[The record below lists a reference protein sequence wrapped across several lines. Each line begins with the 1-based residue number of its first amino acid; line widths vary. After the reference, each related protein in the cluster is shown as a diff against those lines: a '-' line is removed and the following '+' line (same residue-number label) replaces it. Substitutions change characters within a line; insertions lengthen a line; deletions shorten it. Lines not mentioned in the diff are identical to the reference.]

1 MTTPHLPDTP
11 VAPKLRR
18 VHLTRLRQIYRSAGW
33 PCHDPIEI
41 DLLAAG
47 CLALLRDDQGR
58 ETLRPTPEGLQ
69 ALAQARQ
76 QNQAALD
83 AHEALVQKVAL
94 QQHREG
100 RFAWTDLSL
109 RVRIGGGSGPG
120 SGQTDTAPPDTE
132 PTANN
137 VPPDGVTPCLLGD
150 NAHHPSGTA
159 HEGKWVMARPDVF
172 SVRHT
177 TVEAYLAPVVHEI
190 KVSRA
195 DLMGDLCNPAKR
207 EAYLGLAQRVYYVLA
222 AGIARP
228 DEVPTSCGV
237 IVEQADCDDGKL
249 LQVRPAPARA
259 FTPLPFAMWMALARA
274 TPVGPQMPP
283 NDEPTQLGL

>member
-1 MTTPHLPDTP
+1 MPGVPAASDTRAPD
-11 VAPKLRR
+11 APKLRR
-18 VHLTRLRQIYRSAGW
+18 VHLTRLRHIYRSAGW
-33 PCHDPIEI
+33 PSHDPIEI

-47 CLALLRDDQGR
+47 CLMLLRDDQGR

-83 AHEALVQKVAL
+83 AHDALVHKVAL

-109 RVRIGGGSGPG
+109 RVRIGSG
-120 SGQTDTAPPDTE
+120 SGQPDTVPPESE
-132 PTANN
+132 PTANK
-137 VPPDGVTPCLLGD
+137 VLTGGVTPCLLDD
-150 NAHHPSGTA
+150 NAHNPSDTA

-177 TVEAYLAPVVHEI
+177 TVEAYLTPVIHEI

-195 DLMGDLCNPAKR
+195 DLMGDLRNPAKR
-207 EAYLGLAQRVYYVLA
+207 EAYLGLAQQVYYVLA
-222 AGIARP
+222 AGIALP
-228 DEVPTSCGV
+228 DEVPASCGV
-237 IVEQADCDDGKL
+237 IVEQADCDGGKL

-259 FTPLPFAMWMALARA
+259 FTQLTFAMWMALARS
-274 TPVGPQMPP
+274 TPVGHPTPP
-283 NDEPTQLGL
+283 PDEPTQLGL

>member
-1 MTTPHLPDTP
+1 MTPESDKS

-18 VHLTRLRQIYRSAGW
+18 VHLTRLRHIYRSAGW

-69 ALAQARQ
+69 ALAAARQ

-83 AHEALVQKVAL
+83 AHDALVHKVAL
-94 QQHREG
+94 QQQREG
-100 RFAWTDLSL
+100 RLAWMDLSL
-109 RVRIGGGSGPG
+109 RVNIGSGAVEPDTLHEP
-120 SGQTDTAPPDTE
+120 SHTPPNENTVADLLADHPQPLPTAPST
-132 PTANN
+132 
-137 VPPDGVTPCLLGD
+137 GQ
-150 NAHHPSGTA
+150 
-159 HEGKWVMARPDVF
+159 WVMARPDVF

-195 DLMGDLCNPAKR
+195 DLMGDLRNPAKR
-207 EAYLGLAQRVYYVLA
+207 EAYLGLAQQVYYVLA
-222 AGIARP
+222 AGIAQP
-228 DEVPTSCGV
+228 EEVPQTCGV
-237 IVEQADCDDGKL
+237 IVELPQSEGGGL
-249 LQVRPAPARA
+249 VRLRAAPARPMA
-259 FTPLPFAMWMALARA
+259 HLPFAMWMALARS
-274 TPVGPQMPP
+274 TPVAPLTAL
-283 NDEPTQLGL
+283 DTEPSQAGL

>member
-1 MTTPHLPDTP
+1 MTPESDKS

-18 VHLTRLRQIYRSAGW
+18 VHLTRLRHIYRSAGW

-47 CLALLRDDQGR
+47 CLVLLRDDQGR

-109 RVRIGGGSGPG
+109 RVRVGE
-120 SGQTDTAPPDTE
+120 AE
-132 PTANN
+132 A
-137 VPPDGVTPCLLGD
+137 
-150 NAHHPSGTA
+150 A
-159 HEGKWVMARPDVF
+159 GKWVMARPDVF

-195 DLMGDLCNPAKR
+195 DLMGDLRNPAKR
-207 EAYLGLAQRVYYVLA
+207 EAYLGLAQQVYYVLA
-222 AGIARP
+222 AGIAQP
-228 DEVPTSCGV
+228 EEVPQTCGV
-237 IVEQADCDDGKL
+237 IVELPESEGGGL
-249 LQVRPAPARA
+249 VRLRAAPARPMA
-259 FTPLPFAMWMALARA
+259 QLPFAMWMALARSSPFSPLTA
-274 TPVGPQMPP
+274 LDT
-283 NDEPTQLGL
+283 EPSQAGL

>member
-1 MTTPHLPDTP
+1 MPPAP
-11 VAPKLRR
+11 EPASPAAPKLRR
-18 VHLTRLRQIYRSAGW
+18 VHLTRLRHIYRSAGW

-47 CLALLRDDQGR
+47 CLMLLRDDQGR

-83 AHEALVQKVAL
+83 AHEALVQKVAWQL
-94 QQHREG
+94 HREG

-109 RVRIGGGSGPG
+109 RVRIGEA
-120 SGQTDTAPPDTE
+120 DA
-132 PTANN
+132 A
-137 VPPDGVTPCLLGD
+137 
-150 NAHHPSGTA
+150 
-159 HEGKWVMARPDVF
+159 GKWAMARPDVF

-195 DLMGDLCNPAKR
+195 DLMGDLRNPAKR
-207 EAYLGLAQRVYYVLA
+207 EAYLGLAQQVYYVLA
-222 AGIARP
+222 AGIAQP
-228 DEVPTSCGV
+228 DEVPASCGV
-237 IVEQADCDDGKL
+237 IVEQAECDGGKL

-259 FTPLPFAMWMALARA
+259 FTQLPFAMWMALARS
-274 TPVGPQMPP
+274 TPAGHPTPP